1 MESTN
6 FVQCF
11 TFIVYVL
18 CLGYWLGYWLLAWLV
33 WKGWLQFPDNSRFGR
48 FANKAGHSFGQ
59 FWMDARWA
67 MLAIIIIVVSAGIGL
82 AAYSVAIAIKFVIT
96 GVRAS

>member
-6 FVQCF
+6 FEQCF

-18 CLGYWLGYWLLAWLV
+18 FLGYWLLAWLV
-33 WKGWLQFPDNSRFGR
+33 WKGWLQFSDNSRFGR

-59 FWMDARWA
+59 FWMDARWS
-67 MLAIIIIVVSAGIGL
+67 M
-82 AAYSVAIAIKFVIT
+82 
-96 GVRAS
+96 